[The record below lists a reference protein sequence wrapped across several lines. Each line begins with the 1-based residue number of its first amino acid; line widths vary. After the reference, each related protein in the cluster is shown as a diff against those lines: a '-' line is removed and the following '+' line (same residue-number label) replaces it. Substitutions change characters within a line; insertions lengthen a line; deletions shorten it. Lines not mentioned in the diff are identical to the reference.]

1 MSATKEKTGERRSLR
16 VAKSAPS
23 APDRQKMNQMKS
35 KKISPELA
43 LEMYRHAFTART
55 LDHVQTLLKRTGRS
69 YFQIFG
75 AGHEIIQI
83 ALAPFLRPGVDFIA
97 PYYRDLALN
106 LAYGITP
113 YEVLLMAVGAA
124 EDRASGGRQMPHH
137 WGHSDLKIWS
147 AASAVGT
154 QFCPAVGY
162 ALGTK
167 IAAADSA
174 IADRID
180 GFDAEGITVV
190 FGGDG
195 STSEGDFMESVN
207 YACVKRAPVLFV
219 IEDDGYAI
227 STPVREQTAGGSII
241 NLVSGLA
248 QSKDDEGDPLM
259 KVIGDVDGCD
269 FAASYTAAEDIVGYV
284 RTQRKPA
291 LLHAH
296 VTRPLG
302 HSESDDGKSYRTVIE
317 REREAERD
325 PVKMMREWMI
335 TDLGVAKSK
344 IEKLE
349 AEAENE
355 VAEARQKAGSAKKQT
370 RESLF
375 ENLFAPDS
383 AVTSDSLAVAVD
395 TTYPDQAPKTMK
407 QALNLLMHEEFT
419 RDPRLLT
426 FGEDV
431 ADCGKAEVLL
441 GPESSKKD
449 PWNWTQK
456 DRAEHLQDLPGK
468 DKVYGK
474 GGVFGVTVD
483 LQKRFGAHRCFN
495 TPLAES
501 LIVGTAIGLAVRG
514 LRPVPEI
521 QFCDYIWPAMEAIR
535 TNLSTLRWRT
545 AGDFHAPVVIRTP
558 GGGYLRGSG
567 ALNHSQSIEATFA
580 HFPGIYIVMP
590 STVHDVV
597 GLMKTALRHAED
609 PVLFIEEKI
618 LYNDPTLAAPYPG
631 KDYTVPFGVA
641 RKDFEGGKLTVVSW
655 GITAALC
662 RRLLADNFSG
672 DVDFIDLRTIM
683 PWDRQCVFSSV
694 AKTGSLL
701 VVHGDA
707 RTMGFGAEIVA
718 EVAEKCFF
726 DLEKPS
732 ERLCAL
738 DLPVSYG
745 PAEDWILP
753 QEEDIKRRIEASL
766 ES

>member
-1 MSATKEKTGERRSLR
+1 
-16 VAKSAPS
+16 
-23 APDRQKMNQMKS
+23 MNHMKS
-35 KKISPELA
+35 PKIKPELA

-55 LDHVQTLLKRTGRS
+55 LDHTQTLLKRTGKS

-75 AGHEIIQI
+75 AGHEVIQI

-97 PYYRDLALN
+97 PYYRDLALT
-106 LAYGITP
+106 LAYGLTP

-137 WGHSDLKIWS
+137 WGHSELKIWS

-162 ALGTK
+162 ALGAK
-167 IAAADSA
+167 IAAADSE
-174 IADRID
+174 IAARID
-180 GFDAEGITVV
+180 GFDPEGIALV

-227 STPVREQTAGGSII
+227 STPVREQTAGGSIV

-248 QSKDDEGDPLM
+248 QAKDDEGAPLL
-259 KVIGDVDGCD
+259 KVTGEIDGCD
-269 FAASYTAAEDIVGYV
+269 FQASHAAAREAVEYV
-284 RTQRKPA
+284 RTHRKPA

-302 HSESDDGKSYRTVIE
+302 HSESDDGKSYRTVVE
-317 REREAERD
+317 RDREASRD
-325 PVKMMREWMI
+325 PVKMMREWVI
-335 TDLGVAKSK
+335 SELGVAESK

-349 AEAENE
+349 TAAEKE
-355 VAEARQKAGSAKKQT
+355 VAEARQRAEATTKQT

-375 ENLFAPDS
+375 DHVFASDNATTS
-383 AVTSDSLAVAVD
+383 ASLAVVVD
-395 TTYPDQAPKTMK
+395 ETYSDQAPKTIK
-407 QALNLLMHEEFT
+407 QALNLLMHEEFA
-419 RDPRLLT
+419 RDPRLIT

-431 ADCGKAEVLL
+431 ADCGKSEVLL
-441 GPESSKKD
+441 PAESTQKD

-514 LRPVPEI
+514 LRPIPEI

-535 TNLSTLRWRT
+535 TNLSTLRWRS
-545 AGDFHAPVVIRTP
+545 AGDFQAPVVIRTTS
-558 GGGYLRGSG
+558 GGYLRGSG
-567 ALNHSQSIEATFA
+567 ALNHSQSIEGTFA
-580 HFPGIYIVMP
+580 HFPGIYIVIP
-590 STVHDVV
+590 STVHDAV

-618 LYNDPTLAAPYPG
+618 LYNDPSLAAPYPG

-641 RKDFEGGKLTVVSW
+641 RKDFEGDKLTVVSW
-655 GITAALC
+655 GITAVLC
-662 RRLLADNFSG
+662 RRVLADNFSG
-672 DVDFIDLRTIM
+672 AVDFIDLRTIM
-683 PWDRQCVFSSV
+683 PWDKQCVFSSV
-694 AKTGSLL
+694 EKTGSLL

-718 EVAEKCFF
+718 EVTEKCFYS
-726 DLEKPS
+726 LEKPP

-745 PAEDWILP
+745 PAESWILP
-753 QEEDIKRRIEASL
+753 QEEDIKRKIGESL